1 MMLLLALAVIGGFA
15 LYVMSGAER
24 QRLLGQLLIAA
35 ALIKRVLVP
44 KQSGQDPFQQ
54 ALCARTPWPIVTL
67 AIAAAQLLVF
77 VMMLIRPG
85 GGTAEESLLAWGA
98 SFGPR
103 TTNGEWWRLAASL
116 FVQPGFFAFVVTM
129 LGFVQIA
136 LIVERL
142 VGHFAFAT
150 VYAAA
155 GVLGGVVN
163 LAREPV
169 EIHAGASAA
178 VFGVYGLLAAAVAQ
192 GLAQRSEVSIPLK
205 ALRVVA
211 PGAAVFLVYFT
222 LVDDIGAAN
231 LTGLGI
237 GVIYGIVLTLQL
249 ARGKPSIRKVA
260 ATCAATAIVVLGSA
274 ALLRGVTDVRPEL
287 ERLIATEERTATI
300 YEKAVNQF
308 RIGAMSAK
316 TLAQIIDRS
325 IVPELRA
332 ARARLQAITGVPAQ
346 HQAIVSSAEEYLRL
360 RDESWRIRSE
370 ALHSASMGA
379 LRTADRTERAS
390 LEALDKVRTASLD

>member
-1 MMLLLALAVIGGFA
+1 MMLLALAVIGGFA

-24 QRLLGQLLIAA
+24 QRLLGHLQFAA
-35 ALIKRVLVP
+35 AVIKRVLVP

-67 AIAAAQLLVF
+67 AIAAAQVLVF

-116 FVQPGFFAFVVTM
+116 FVQPGFLAFVITM

-150 VYAAA
+150 VYVAA
-155 GVLGGVVN
+155 GVLGSVVD
-163 LAREPV
+163 LARQPV

-178 VFGVYGLLAAAVAQ
+178 VFGVYGMCAAAVAQ
-192 GLAQRSEVSIPLK
+192 GLAQRSEVSVPLK

-211 PGAAVFLVYFT
+211 PGAAVFLVYYA
-222 LVDDIGAAN
+222 LVNDIGAAN
-231 LTGLGI
+231 VTGLGV

-260 ATCAATAIVVLGSA
+260 AACAATAIVVLSSA
-274 ALLRGVTDVRPEL
+274 LLLRGVTDVRPEL

-346 HQAIVSSAEEYLRL
+346 HQSIVASAEEYLRL

>member
-1 MMLLLALAVIGGFA
+1 
-15 LYVMSGAER
+15 
-24 QRLLGQLLIAA
+24 
-35 ALIKRVLVP
+35 
-44 KQSGQDPFQQ
+44 
-54 ALCARTPWPIVTL
+54 
-67 AIAAAQLLVF
+67 
-77 VMMLIRPG
+77 
-85 GGTAEESLLAWGA
+85 
-98 SFGPR
+98 
-103 TTNGEWWRLAASL
+103 
-116 FVQPGFFAFVVTM
+116 
-129 LGFVQIA
+129 
-136 LIVERL
+136 
-142 VGHFAFAT
+142 
-150 VYAAA
+150 
-155 GVLGGVVN
+155 
-163 LAREPV
+163 
-169 EIHAGASAA
+169 
-178 VFGVYGLLAAAVAQ
+178 
-192 GLAQRSEVSIPLK
+192 
-205 ALRVVA
+205 
-211 PGAAVFLVYFT
+211 
-222 LVDDIGAAN
+222 
-231 LTGLGI
+231 
-237 GVIYGIVLTLQL
+237 LTLQL

-346 HQAIVSSAEEYLRL
+346 HQSIVASAEEYLRL

>member
-1 MMLLLALAVIGGFA
+1 MMMLLALAVIGGFA
-15 LYVMSGAER
+15 LYVMSAAER
-24 QRLLGQLLIAA
+24 QRLLDHLLFVV

-44 KQSGQDPFQQ
+44 KQSGQDAFQQ

-67 AIAAAQLLVF
+67 AIAAAQVLVF
-77 VMMLIRPG
+77 LMMLIRPG

-103 TTNGEWWRLAASL
+103 TSNGEWWRLAASL
-116 FVQPGFFAFVVTM
+116 FVQPGFFAFVITM

-142 VGHFAFAT
+142 VGHFAFAS
-150 VYAAA
+150 VYLAA
-155 GVLGGVVN
+155 GLFGGVVN
-163 LAREPV
+163 LARQPV

-178 VFGVYGLLAAAVAQ
+178 VFGVYGIFAAAVAQ

-205 ALRVVA
+205 ALRHAA
-211 PGAAVFLVYFT
+211 PGAAVFLLYYALFN
-222 LVDDIGAAN
+222 DIGAAN
-231 LTGLGI
+231 ATGLGI
-237 GVIYGIVLTLQL
+237 GIMYGIVLTLQL
-249 ARGKPSIRKVA
+249 GRGKPSIRKVA
-260 ATCAATAIVVLGSA
+260 ATYAATAFVVLASA
-274 ALLRGVTDVRPEL
+274 VLLRGVTDVRPEL
-287 ERLIATEERTATI
+287 ERLIATEERTATM
-300 YEKAVNQF
+300 YERAVNQF

-316 TLAQIIDRS
+316 TLAQVIDRS

-332 ARARLQAITGVPAQ
+332 ARARLEAITGVPAQ
-346 HQAIVSSAEEYLRL
+346 HQPIVANAEEYLRL

-390 LEALDKVRTASLD
+390 LEALEKVRTAPLN

>member
-15 LYVMSGAER
+15 VYVMSAAER
-24 QRLLGQLLIAA
+24 QRLLAHLLFVV
-35 ALIKRVLVP
+35 ALVKRVLVP
-44 KQSGQDPFQQ
+44 KQSGQDPFRQ
-54 ALCARTPWPIVTL
+54 ALCARTPWPVVTL
-67 AIAAAQLLVF
+67 AIVAVQVLVF
-77 VMMLIRPG
+77 LLMLIRPG

-116 FVQPGFFAFVVTM
+116 FVQPGFLAFVIT
-129 LGFVQIA
+129 LIGFVQIA

-150 VYAAA
+150 VYVAA
-155 GVLGGVVN
+155 GLLGGVVD
-163 LAREPV
+163 LARQPI

-178 VFGVYGLLAAAVAQ
+178 VFGVYGMFAAAVAQ

-205 ALRVVA
+205 ALRHLV
-211 PGAAVFLVYFT
+211 PGAAVFLVYYT
-222 LVDDIGAAN
+222 LVNDIGAAN
-231 LTGLGI
+231 TTGLGI

-260 ATCAATAIVVLGSA
+260 AASAATAIVVLASTVV
-274 ALLRGVTDVRPEL
+274 LRGVTDVRPEL

-316 TLAQIIDRS
+316 ALAQIIDRS

-332 ARARLQAITGVPAQ
+332 ARARLEAITGVPAQ
-346 HQAIVSSAEEYLRL
+346 HQPIVSSAEEYLRL

-390 LEALDKVRTASLD
+390 LEALEKVRTASLN

>member
-1 MMLLLALAVIGGFA
+1 MMMLLALAVIGGFA
-15 LYVMSGAER
+15 LYVMTAAER
-24 QRLLGQLLIAA
+24 QRLLAHLLLVV
-35 ALIKRVLVP
+35 ALVKRVVLP
-44 KQSGQDPFQQ
+44 KQSGQDPFHQ
-54 ALCARTPWPIVTL
+54 ALCARTPWPVVTI
-67 AIAAAQLLVF
+67 AIAAAQALVF
-77 VMMLIRPG
+77 LMMLIRPG

-116 FVQPGFFAFVVTM
+116 FVQPGFLAFVITM

-136 LIVERL
+136 LLLERL

-150 VYAAA
+150 VYVAA

-163 LAREPV
+163 LARQPV

-178 VFGVYGLLAAAVAQ
+178 VFGVYGLFLTALAQ

-205 ALRVVA
+205 TLRQVA
-211 PGAAVFLVYFT
+211 PGAAVFLLYYT
-222 LVDDIGAAN
+222 LVNDIGAAN
-231 LTGLGI
+231 ATGLGI

-249 ARGKPSIRKVA
+249 ARGKPPIRRVA
-260 ATCAATAIVVLGSA
+260 ATFAATAMVVLA
-274 ALLRGVTDVRPEL
+274 AVVLLRGVTDVRPEL
-287 ERLIATEERTATI
+287 ERLIATEERTASI

-308 RIGAMSAK
+308 RIGAMSAR
-316 TLAQIIDRS
+316 TLAQVIDRT

-332 ARARLQAITGVPAQ
+332 ARARLEAITGVPAQ
-346 HQAIVSSAEEYLRL
+346 HQPIVASAEEYLRL

-390 LEALDKVRTASLD
+390 LEALEKVRTASLD